1 MSNRPRKS
9 SSLPGTEVAG
19 VHIPDDPREALAAI
33 EGHMAMEHAV
43 EVQPSPERLRAMHR
57 LRVASRL
64 DPHASYNLGNLFS
77 EAEDL
82 PRPGR
87 RRRRTSTRIALFER
101 TIVLGLERLRDPRV
115 PFGQA
120 PRAERDVRDIVS
132 RALTNIGA
140 HLSNSGHPDRATEH
154 FRRATYLFPGNANA
168 QVCLGNM
175 GVWFSDRTGVAPL
188 DGIAAWEAAA
198 ATGEDFCHES
208 ANGCPCRNKLT
219 ARARQIERD
228 YGPEHAAR
236 WVRANLSDPDRRK
249 PADGFGPV
257 ARSASD
263 AARLGAEW
271 SPAATKATEVIGRA
285 LEPFRH
291 EPLEIRVTLA
301 SSALGSLCRLA
312 TPQGVGNPGLMT
324 TAIRMMGGV
333 EPLEPFL
340 GDREWRYL
348 GPPDTDYLLD
358 GGVLKRL
365 EPAIRAIVLGVLDV
379 GGVAVADA
387 LQALL
392 FHVDTGFRN
401 GIASMAAPMVG
412 RGDVGVLIFIPATMI
427 GRPPRH

>member
-1 MSNRPRKS
+1 MSKRPRKS
-9 SSLPGTEVAG
+9 SSLLGTEVAG
-19 VHIPDDPREALAAI
+19 VHIPDDPKEALAAI
-33 EGHMAMEHAV
+33 EGHMAMEHAI
-43 EVQPSPERLRAMHR
+43 EVQPSLERLRAMHR

-82 PRPGR
+82 PGPGR
-87 RRRRTSTRIALFER
+87 RRRRTSTRLALFER
-101 TIVLGLERLRDPRV
+101 TIVLGLERLRDPRE
-115 PFGQA
+115 PFGRA

-154 FRRATYLFPGNANA
+154 FRRATHLFPGNANA

-208 ANGCPCRNKLT
+208 ANGCPCRNKLA

-271 SPAATKATEVIGRA
+271 SPAAAKAAEVVGRV
-285 LEPFRH
+285 LDPFRH

-312 TPQGVGNPGLMT
+312 TPQGAGNPGMMT
-324 TAIRMMGGV
+324 TAIRMMAGV

-348 GPPDTDYLLD
+348 GPPDTDYLLEA
-358 GGVLKRL
+358 GILKRL

>member
-1 MSNRPRKS
+1 MSKRPGKS
-9 SSLPGTEVAG
+9 SARLGAEVAG
-19 VHIPDDPREALAAI
+19 VHIPDDPKEALAAV
-33 EGHMAMEHAV
+33 EGHLAMEHAV
-43 EVQPSPERLRAMHR
+43 LAQPSLERLRAMHR

-77 EAEDL
+77 EAADASGRKR
-82 PRPGR
+82 RPG
-87 RRRRTSTRIALFER
+87 RTSTRIALFER
-101 TIVLGLERLRDPRV
+101 TILLGLERLRDPRE
-115 PFGQA
+115 PFGRA
-120 PRAERDVRDIVS
+120 PRAERDVRDTVS

-154 FRRATYLFPGNANA
+154 FRRATHLFPGNANA

-208 ANGCPCRNKLT
+208 ATGCPCRNKLA

-228 YGPEHAAR
+228 YGPEHAES

-257 ARSASD
+257 ARLPSD
-263 AARLGAEW
+263 APHLGADW
-271 SPAATKATEVIGRA
+271 SPAATKAAEVVGRV
-285 LEPFRH
+285 LKPFRH

-348 GPPDTDYLLD
+348 GPPDSDYLLEPR
-358 GGVLKRL
+358 VLKRL
-365 EPAIRAIVLGVLDV
+365 EPAIRAIVLGVLDA

-401 GIASMAAPMVG
+401 GIASMAAPMVA